1 MYVIAAVLAVL
12 WLLCLACG
20 YAMDGAVHLFLFG
33 AITLVAA
40 KRMWDHKRNHRSEQ
54 QAARSRQLRR
64 DLAAPK
70 TWHLK

>member
-12 WLLCLACG
+12 WLLCLASG
-20 YAMDGAVHLFLFG
+20 YMMNGAIHLFLLS
-33 AITLVAA
+33 AMTLVAA
-40 KRMWDHKRNHRSEQ
+40 KRMRDHKRNLCSDRQS
-54 QAARSRQLRR
+54 ARSRQLRR